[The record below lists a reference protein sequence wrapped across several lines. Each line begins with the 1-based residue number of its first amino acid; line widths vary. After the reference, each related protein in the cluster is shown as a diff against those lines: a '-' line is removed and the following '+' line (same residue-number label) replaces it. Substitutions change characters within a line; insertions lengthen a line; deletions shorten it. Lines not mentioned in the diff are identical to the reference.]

1 MESFAEGAFVQPDTG
16 SLRSDLLAFARTFQ
30 ARASSLVG
38 QGLFRTMGLESTDLE
53 LQEIGKT
60 FRVGHETTVAGI
72 LDKARARGEID
83 RPVDHRLVTMLVIG
97 PLHLRL
103 FVSNEAVDEAFIG
116 RLVDMILSGLSP
128 RGAVERR
135 YRVR

>member
-1 MESFAEGAFVQPDTG
+1 
-16 SLRSDLLAFARTFQ
+16 
-30 ARASSLVG
+30 
-38 QGLFRTMGLESTDLE
+38 
-53 LQEIGKT
+53 
-60 FRVGHETTVAGI
+60 
-72 LDKARARGEID
+72 
-83 RPVDHRLVTMLVIG
+83 MLVIG